1 MDNKIDDWKLK
12 FRSMIRK
19 QNINMLAWQENNPNP
34 QTEEECNELINILK
48 KLEENVYNYR
58 DNIRVYGWVKTRSTI
73 PLDETK
79 LLEQQKWLEENQH
92 PEGNGN

>member
-1 MDNKIDDWKLK
+1 MNNKIDNWKLK

-73 PLDETK
+73 PLDKTR
-79 LLEQQKWLEENQH
+79 LLEQQEWLEKNQH